1 MLNLKCLVFFLL
13 TGNLLFA
20 QTNYKIYDTQTKKI
34 ISIDDLIK
42 SVNKTDVLFFGEEHN
57 DSVAHV
63 LQDTIYKSLINNY
76 KNVTLSLEMFET
88 DCQNVVN
95 EYLTDFITETNL
107 INEGRAWGN
116 YRDYKNTVNTAK
128 KFKQQV
134 VAANA
139 PRRYVS
145 LVNRKGL
152 AELEK
157 LNPQSRSYFAPLPID
172 TLNAPYYQKF
182 VDLMGG
188 QSHFSGNKMFHAQTL
203 WDATMAYNINKSF
216 LQNKST
222 KIFHLNGRFHSDEKL
237 GIITQLKK
245 MNKNI
250 SIKNISAFTADDFD
264 NPNWSKYMILGDFVI
279 LTQPK
284 QP

>member
-1 MLNLKCLVFFLL
+1 MKKTLFLITFAVFSQIAI
-13 TGNLLFA
+13 A
-20 QTNYKIYDTQTKKI
+20 QTKYKIYDTQSKKI
-34 ISIDDLIK
+34 ISIDDLTK
-42 SVNKTDVLFFGEEHN
+42 SINKTDVLFFGEEHN

-63 LQDTIYKSLINNY
+63 LQDTIYKSLIKNY

-95 EYLTDFITETNL
+95 EYLNDFITETNL

-116 YRDYKNTVNTAK
+116 YRDYRNTVNTAK

-157 LNPQSRSYFAPLPID
+157 LNPQSKSYFATLPID

-182 VDLMGG
+182 VELMGG
-188 QSHFSGNKMFHAQTL
+188 QSHFSGNRMFHAQTL
-203 WDATMAYNINKSF
+203 WDATMAQNINKSF
-216 LQNKST
+216 TQNKNT

-237 GIITQLKK
+237 GIISQLQK
-245 MNKNI
+245 MNKEIN
-250 SIKNISAFTADDFD
+250 IKNISAFAADDFD
-264 NPNWSKYMILGDFVI
+264 NPDWNKYLVLGDFVI
-279 LTQPK
+279 LTTK
-284 QP
+284 

>member
-1 MLNLKCLVFFLL
+1 MKKTILLITLAVFSQIA
-13 TGNLLFA
+13 FA
-20 QTNYKIYDTQTKKI
+20 QTKYKIYDTQAKKI
-34 ISIDDLIK
+34 ISIDDLTK

-63 LQDTIYKSLINNY
+63 LQNTIYKSLINNY

-95 EYLTDFITETNL
+95 EYLNDFITETNL

-116 YRDYKNTVNTAK
+116 YKDYRNTVNSAK
-128 KFKQQV
+128 KYKQQV

-152 AELEK
+152 ADLEK
-157 LNPQSRSYFAPLPID
+157 LNSQSKSYFAPLPLD
-172 TLNAPYYQKF
+172 TVNTPYYQKF

-188 QSHFSGNKMFHAQTL
+188 QSHFSGQKMYYAQTL
-203 WDATMAYNINKSF
+203 WDATMAHNINKSF
-216 LQNKST
+216 LLNKNT

-237 GIITQLKK
+237 GIITQLQK
-245 MNKNI
+245 MNKGIN
-250 SIKNISAFTADDFD
+250 IKNISAFAADDFD
-264 NPNWSKYMILGDFVI
+264 NPDWNKYLVLGDFLI

-284 QP
+284 TR